1 VVNTPGSALTSIC
14 DVAVEALTGP
24 EIISGSTRLKA
35 GTAQKLVLNTIS
47 TLVMVRLG
55 RTYGDLMVDVR
66 ASNAKLRRRAQRIVM
81 EATGASEGKVAAALE
96 AAGGE
101 AKVALVML
109 LAGVDAAVARSR
121 LADADG
127 HVRQAAAHPR

>member
-1 VVNTPGSALTSIC
+1 M
-14 DVAVEALTGP
+14 GP
-24 EIISGSTRLKA
+24 EFLAGSTRLKA

-81 EATGASEGKVAAALE
+81 EATGASEQKVAAALE

-109 LAGVDAAVARSR
+109 LAGVDAAAARTR

-127 HVRQAAAHPR
+127 HVRQAAAG

>member
-1 VVNTPGSALTSIC
+1 
-14 DVAVEALTGP
+14 
-24 EIISGSTRLKA
+24 
-35 GTAQKLVLNTIS
+35 
-47 TLVMVRLG
+47 MVRLG

-81 EATGASEGKVAAALE
+81 EATGASEGKVSAALE

-127 HVRQAAAHPR
+127 HVRRAAAPPR